1 MVELSEPERGP
12 PESFELPAAPPQDP
26 PEVLVE
32 VAAPSPRSR
41 RRYQLRMALGLLA
54 LSSVLAVNVVLIVAA
69 PQIQPVQPPEPPKDI
84 VTVVSQPAAAAL
96 VSAESELPALANA
109 KQVAP
114 EEPPPSPSSAPSAST
129 SAAPPPTSYRTVQEA
144 AARSCST
151 SSVDGLSRQIV
162 AQARCIDAGAFVA
175 LGSRPN
181 VEAAPHVFLY
191 FDRAARDALLKVL
204 DKNRG
209 KTMKVHSALR
219 TVAQQYMLQKW
230 AKQKRCGIQLAS
242 KPGES
247 NHETGLALD
256 ISDAK
261 SWRPALQA
269 HGFRWLGAIDRVHF
283 DYKGKPA
290 SSHTSVD
297 VIAFQQLW
305 NRNHPD
311 DKLPESGRFTPATEE
326 RLKKSP
332 AAGFPLGPACAKH

>member
-1 MVELSEPERGP
+1 MAEQSEPEPGP
-12 PESFELPAAPPQDP
+12 QQLPEAPGLAEAPPQN
-26 PEVLVE
+26 VE
-32 VAAPSPRSR
+32 LPTPSPRSR
-41 RRYQLRMALGLLA
+41 FRHRLRMTLGLVA
-54 LSSVLAVNVVLIVAA
+54 LCIVLAVNVVLIVTA
-69 PQIQPVQPPEPPKDI
+69 PQLPPVQPLEPKQANI
-84 VTVVSQPAAAAL
+84 VEVATPAAVAT
-96 VSAESELPALANA
+96 SASIEPELPPLANA
-109 KQVAP
+109 KHIATAETP
-114 EEPPPSPSSAPSAST
+114 TSPPSAPTASASAP
-129 SAAPPPTSYRTVQEA
+129 APTVYRSVQEA

-151 SSVDGLSRQIV
+151 SAVDGLSRQIV
-162 AQARCIDAGAFVA
+162 AQSRCIDAGAFVA

-181 VEAAPHVFLY
+181 VEAASHVFLY

-219 TVAQQYMLQKW
+219 TVAQQYLLQKW

-269 HGFRWLGAIDRVHF
+269 NGFRWLGAIDRVHF

-326 RLKKSP
+326 RLKKAP
-332 AAGFPLGPACAKH
+332 ASGFPLGPACDKR